1 MKNAVVVGAGG
12 HARVIISLLRDCGQ
26 VPIAILDVNEPQ
38 AGELIMG
45 IPVVPAK
52 TSLID
57 FSQNMQ
63 FDFYIAMGEN
73 NARLSWWEKLNSK
86 GLSCPNLISPFA
98 KIDIASSLGSGN
110 VICGNVFI
118 GPEVIIG
125 SNNIIN
131 TGAIIEHEVVIG
143 SHSHLAPGSVIAG
156 RVNISDMCSIGAG
169 STVIDKLKVSRGVTL
184 GAGGILVRDAEVENG
199 IYTGCPAILKRRKL

>member
-1 MKNAVVVGAGG
+1 MKNAIVVGAGG
-12 HARVIISLLRDCGQ
+12 HARVIISLLRECGK

-38 AGELIMG
+38 ADELIMG
-45 IPVVPAK
+45 VPVVSAK

-57 FSQNMQ
+57 FSENSQ
-63 FDFYIAMGEN
+63 FDFYIAMGDN
-73 NARLSWWEKLNSK
+73 NTRLSWWEKLTSK

-98 KIDIASSLGSGN
+98 KIDITTSLGGGN

-118 GPEVIIG
+118 GPEVIVG

-156 RVNISDMCSIGAG
+156 RVNISDLCFFGAG
-169 STVIDKLKVSRGVTL
+169 STVIDKLNVSRGVTL
-184 GAGGILVRDAEVENG
+184 GAGGILIRHAEVENG
-199 IYTGCPAILKRRKL
+199 IYTGCPAILTRKKL